1 MMAGY
6 CSLER
11 VQTKGTT
18 LGRGPIHMDHEHTYI
33 ANDPV
38 KNDYDDTSNNPFIY
52 LVTTPKSKG
61 TVTYILAVQ
70 ANAPSMPP

>member
-1 MMAGY
+1 
-6 CSLER
+6 
-11 VQTKGTT
+11 
-18 LGRGPIHMDHEHTYI
+18 MDHEHTYI